1 MNSSPTI
8 AIVSVKALAEY
19 VDPMRLNTWQCGLID
34 VEDVECCEDP
44 TIGAY
49 PAGCTAEDASSW
61 EYNVA
66 RIAWLA
72 ARGWKGIEADAEPI
86 IVNVAATGRLSLVDG
101 NHRLAA
107 AIVRGDKEITVLL
120 EGSFEEA
127 CTILGI

>member
-1 MNSSPTI
+1 MNFSPTI
-8 AIVSVKALAEY
+8 ATVSVKALAEY
-19 VDPMRLNTWQCGLID
+19 VDPMRLNTWQCGVID

-49 PAGCTAEDASSW
+49 PAGSTAEDASSW

-72 ARGWKGIEADAEPI
+72 ARGWKTPEADSEPI
-86 IVNVAATGRLSLVDG
+86 TLLVTASGALSLVDG

-107 AIVRGDKEITVLL
+107 AIVRGDKEITVLI
-120 EGSFEEA
+120 EGAAEDA
-127 CTILGI
+127 YKILGI